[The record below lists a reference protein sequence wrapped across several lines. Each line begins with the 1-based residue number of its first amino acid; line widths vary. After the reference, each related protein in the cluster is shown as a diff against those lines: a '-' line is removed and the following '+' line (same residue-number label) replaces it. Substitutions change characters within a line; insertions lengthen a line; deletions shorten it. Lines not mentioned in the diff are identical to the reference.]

1 MFSLDWSTSSR
12 RYDIIVER
20 DIRIPVRDGIT
31 LDSDIFRP
39 KAEER
44 FPAILTISPYSKRDQ
59 SIELIPVSFSGERA
73 SIEAG
78 DFNFFSRRGYV
89 FIIANLRGSHASDG
103 FFGNIDPDPETIRDI
118 YDVIEWIAHQP
129 WCNGN
134 VGMFGISYFSVVQKR
149 VAVLKP
155 PHLKA
160 IFAPYGWTD
169 SYRDLYFRGGIMGHG
184 FLNYWMRRYGP
195 RFRIKNKL
203 RQLWGDD
210 KYEKE
215 ILRAKEDID
224 IISIPGLRDALN
236 NPDQGPN
243 SLICEIILNQLF
255 NEYYKERVV
264 DFFGDTTTPAY
275 FGGDWKGYAFHLS
288 GDIRAFEN
296 WKGPKK
302 LTIGPGIYLDRP
314 FYQYAYEAL
323 RWFDYWLKGID
334 TGIMKEPSVSLFI
347 HNTGEWKFSDR
358 WPMSETKWTPFY
370 LHSGGLLSEHEFWPS
385 DSSSTFIDSPFHRG
399 GIEFLTPRMVEN
411 TEICGP
417 IVLNLYGSTTD
428 DDIFWF
434 VSLWDIKPDGEEEL
448 LTRGWLRGSQRKLS
462 PELSKPW
469 QPYHLHTERDLLV
482 PGKIYEFNIEIRP
495 YGIMLLSGYRLK
507 LKIKCAD
514 DEEAKNFIEFI
525 GQGQI
530 WRQKTSH
537 VTVYHNKDYPS
548 HLLLP
553 ITKGNKIGTFIS
565 GGMLSPFSLPKI

>member
-1 MFSLDWSTSSR
+1 MFSIDWSTSLR
-12 RYDIIVER
+12 LYDVIIER
-20 DIRIPVRDGIT
+20 DVRIPVRDGIG

-39 KAEER
+39 KTEGR
-44 FPAILTISPYSKRDQ
+44 FPAILTISPYSKGDQ
-59 SIELIPVSFSGERA
+59 SIEIMPISFSGERA

-78 DFNFFSRRGYV
+78 DFNFFVRRGYV
-89 FIIANLRGSHASDG
+89 FIIANLRGTQASDG
-103 FFGNIDPDPETIRDI
+103 YFGNIDPDPDSIYDI

-155 PHLKA
+155 PHLKT

-169 SYRDLYFRGGIMGHG
+169 SYRDLYFRGGIMAHG
-184 FLNYWMRRYGP
+184 FLNYWIRRYSP
-195 RFRIKNKL
+195 KFRIKNNL
-203 RQLWGDD
+203 RQLWGDER
-210 KYEKE
+210 YEKE
-215 ILRAKEDID
+215 ISRAKEDID
-224 IISIPGLRDALN
+224 IISIPGFRDALMK
-236 NPDQGPN
+236 PDEGFHP
-243 SLICEIILNQLF
+243 LICEIILNPLF
-255 NEYYKERVV
+255 NEYYRKRVV
-264 DFFGDTTTPAY
+264 DFSADTTIPAY

-288 GDIRAFEN
+288 GDIRAFEK

-334 TGIMKEPSVSLFI
+334 TGIMKEPPIHLFI
-347 HNTGEWKFSDR
+347 HNTGEWKSADR
-358 WPMSETKWTPFY
+358 WPLTETKWTPFY

-385 DSSSTFIDSPFHRG
+385 DDSSTFEDSPYHRG
-399 GIEFLTPRMVEN
+399 EIEFITPQIVEN

-428 DDIFWF
+428 TDIFWF

-448 LTRGWLRGSQRKLS
+448 LTRGWLRGSQRKID
-462 PELSKPW
+462 PEESKPW
-469 QPYHLHTERDLLV
+469 QPYHLHTERNLLE
-482 PGKIYEFNIEIRP
+482 PNRIYEFNIEVRP
-495 YGIMLLSGYRLK
+495 FGILLLPGHRLK

-514 DEEAKNFIEFI
+514 DEPPKTFIEFI

-530 WRQKTSH
+530 WRQKTSY
-537 VTVYHNKDYPS
+537 VTVYHNHKYPS

-553 ITKGNKIGTFIS
+553 ITKGNRIGTFIS
-565 GGMLSPFSLPKI
+565 GGKLSPFSLPK